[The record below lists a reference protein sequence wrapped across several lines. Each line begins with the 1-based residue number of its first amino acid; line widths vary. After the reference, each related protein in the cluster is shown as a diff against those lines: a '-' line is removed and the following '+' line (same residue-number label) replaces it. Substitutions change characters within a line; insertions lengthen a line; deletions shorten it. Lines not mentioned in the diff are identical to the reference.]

1 LARPPRRTFI
11 EATAPDR
18 FYANMIPNSTKG
30 ARFGFALLGALALL
44 APAAAVAAQP
54 AFGSAPET
62 PDDALSRNLK
72 LISESPHNVGALI
85 GAGKA
90 ALELGDAQAA
100 LSFFARAEQDAPRDG
115 WVKKW
120 EGSALVQLEQPAAA
134 IKFFRDAVSLGLPE
148 ASVAGD
154 RGLAWDISGDPR
166 RAQRDYRLALAH
178 GSDPEVTRRLAL
190 SLAISGEREPAL
202 QLLQDQLAQRDRAAM
217 RTRALVL
224 ALTGDWQSADRV
236 VEAELPGGEASALE
250 PFLARLP
257 SLSLADRALAV
268 HLGHF
273 PGKGGS
279 GSPPPTYAQN
289 NFGGG
294 LPAGY
299 TPRSYPSAPAAA
311 SAVPAQDASDDGD
324 DADDSRPG
332 FSQPVARPEPASTEP
347 RRIPGAHSEAPAAP
361 RPGPARSRSRT
372 FAPPLSPWSW
382 SRDELFSHPAAA
394 RTASR
399 EPERPQLAPPRT
411 QAPTAPPIEAPAR
424 RPVEIADARP
434 TAIPP
439 SVPPPAP
446 RQAEP
451 ERAAPAPQPAPRS
464 RLAEVA
470 AELDRIDDEQRARR
484 GPERMA
490 AADTRGAASHA
501 RAVAEPEPRYK
512 KTPPPEA
519 REPARHWVQIA
530 HASDPDILP
539 REFNRLKDKAPK
551 LLAGRAAWT
560 ASARSTNRLLIGP
573 FESDEA
579 AQRFVDRLE
588 KADLT
593 GLAWTSDAGQKVEK
607 LTAR

>member
-1 LARPPRRTFI
+1 
-11 EATAPDR
+11 
-18 FYANMIPNSTKG
+18 MIPIQRNG
-30 ARFGFALLGALALL
+30 ARFGFALLGAIALL

-54 AFGSAPET
+54 AYGSAPET

-100 LSFFARAEQDAPRDG
+100 LAFFARAEQDAPRDG

-134 IKFFRDAVSLGLPE
+134 IKFFRDAVSLGVSD

-202 QLLQDQLAQRDRAAM
+202 QLLQEQLAQRDRAAM

-273 PGKGGS
+273 PGTGRTGT
-279 GSPPPTYAQN
+279 PTPTYAQN
-289 NFGGG
+289 TYGGG

-299 TPRSYPSAPAAA
+299 TPTRYPSAPAAA
-311 SAVPAQDASDDGD
+311 PAGPAQDAVSADGD

-332 FSQPVARPEPASTEP
+332 FSQSVRPEPASTEP
-347 RRIPGAHSEAPAAP
+347 RRIPGAASEAPAP
-361 RPGPARSRSRT
+361 HPAAARGRTRT
-372 FAPPLSPWSW
+372 FAPPVSPWSW

-399 EPERPQLAPPRT
+399 EADSRQAPPPRAAEPERAATPPS
-411 QAPTAPPIEAPAR
+411 EAPAR

-434 TAIPP
+434 AAIPP
-439 SVPPPAP
+439 AAPAPAP

-451 ERAAPAPQPAPRS
+451 ETRAPAPQPAPRS
-464 RLAEVA
+464 RLAAVA
-470 AELDRIDDEQRARR
+470 AELDRIEDEQRARR
-484 GPERMA
+484 GTQEMA
-490 AADTRGAASHA
+490 AADTKQPASRA
-501 RAVAEPEPRYK
+501 RTAAEPEPKHK
-512 KTPPPEA
+512 KAPPPEA

-539 REFNRLKDKAPK
+539 RELDRLKDKAPK
-551 LLAGRAAWT
+551 LLAGRDAWT
-560 ASARSTNRLLIGP
+560 AAARSTNRLLIGP

-607 LTAR
+607 LTPR